1 MSKYS
6 LNHVYVSMYRGKYT
20 LCSVLFYI
28 GIVGSVNEWNAME
41 FIHIKT
47 AMPQLRADIMD
58 AQM

>member
-1 MSKYS
+1 
-6 LNHVYVSMYRGKYT
+6 
-20 LCSVLFYI
+20 
-28 GIVGSVNEWNAME
+28 ME